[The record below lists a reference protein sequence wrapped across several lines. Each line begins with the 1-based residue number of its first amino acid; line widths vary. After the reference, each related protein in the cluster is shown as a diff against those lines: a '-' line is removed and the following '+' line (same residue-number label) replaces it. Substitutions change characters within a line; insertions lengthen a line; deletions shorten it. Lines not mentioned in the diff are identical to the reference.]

1 MIKVIHSTIDDSC
14 EVEYGTRVVQKR
26 DAGYGYPVYGGGGAT
41 FQMDIFNREDR
52 IVVSRFGI
60 SKQCTRWV
68 EGKFFLNDSGLTLKS
83 KDVSKLS
90 QEYLDFLTLAL
101 NDEIYATAK
110 GTAQKNV
117 EMPSFRRIKISFPNS
132 LELQNKIV
140 NDIKEYRSKTEA
152 LRLNFTQSLKDV
164 DKLEKSIL
172 ISKMLGNFD
181 EHN

>member
-1 MIKVIHSTIDDSC
+1 MKEFVFSTIDDSC

-26 DAGYGYPVYGGGGAT
+26 DAGYGFPVYGGGGAT
-41 FQMDIFNREDR
+41 FQMDTFNRENR

-68 EGKFFLNDSGLTLKS
+68 EGKFFLNDSGLTLRT
-83 KDVSKLS
+83 KDSSTLS

-117 EMPSFRRIKISFPNS
+117 EMPSFRRIKIAYPNS
-132 LELQNKIV
+132 LDVQKVIV
-140 NDIKEYRSKTEA
+140 EEIKEYRSKTDA
-152 LRLNFTQSLKDV
+152 LRLNFSQSLKDV

-172 ISKMLGNFD
+172 ISKMLGISN
-181 EHN
+181 EPN